1 MTEISHLGGW
11 EDSVACPQA
20 GHSEFDS
27 LAPSTCWK
35 ERTYSWK
42 LPLDHHICSVALY
55 GHSSEPNKCSK
66 NMIPEN
72 LSMVVKP
79 VILALRGWKVTV
91 WGPPELHEKRKKGR
105 GRNKKRKQGRKEKE
119 KEPRRERT
127 VFSRCT
133 SCRFLS
139 PCAVAALLLALQTG
153 GRPCLVTLLVL
164 DKWKAFTLCTRWDP
178 PKLLV
183 LALWH
188 QGTVLHNIL
197 ELCLNFSK
205 CTCF

>member
-27 LAPSTCWK
+27 WAPSTCWK

-42 LPLDHHICSVALY
+42 LPLDHHICSVALH

-79 VILALRGWKVTV
+79 VILALGGWKVTV
-91 WGPPELHEKRKKGR
+91 WGPPELHEKRKKRQGKKQKEKAR
-105 GRNKKRKQGRKEKE
+105 EKRKGKGTQ
-119 KEPRRERT
+119 ERT
-127 VFSRCT
+127 YSLFSLHILWVSVFLCGRCT
-133 SCRFLS
+133 AAGPSDWWPALSCH
-139 PCAVAALLLALQTG
+139 AAGAG
-153 GRPCLVTLLVL
+153 
-164 DKWKAFTLCTRWDP
+164 
-178 PKLLV
+178 
-183 LALWH
+183 
-188 QGTVLHNIL
+188 
-197 ELCLNFSK
+197 
-205 CTCF
+205 